1 MNAAEHI
8 KANKLL
14 QFQVARGNPLICPL
28 LGKAGVTF
36 PAES

>member
-14 QFQVARGNPLICPL
+14 LPQVFSGNPLICPHF
-28 LGKAGVTF
+28 GKKAGVTLY
-36 PAES
+36 S